1 MINVIW
7 ELICCL
13 ASGMYVGLIAFWN
26 ALGIKNAIE
35 TVQQQIIAAGL
46 GVPLVV
52 VTTLATV
59 IPIARAILK
68 KVL

>member
-1 MINVIW
+1 MNIII
-7 ELICCL
+7 EILACI

-26 ALGIKNAIE
+26 ALGIKDAIE
-35 TVQQQIIAAGL
+35 TAYHQIIAVGL

-59 IPIARAILK
+59 IPIVRTILK
-68 KVL
+68 KVF